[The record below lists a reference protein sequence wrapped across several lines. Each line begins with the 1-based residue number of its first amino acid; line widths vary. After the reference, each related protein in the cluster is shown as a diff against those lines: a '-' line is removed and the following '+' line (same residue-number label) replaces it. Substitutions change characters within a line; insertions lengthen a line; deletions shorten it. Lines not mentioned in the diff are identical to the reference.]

1 MKYLE
6 PIPPALAWYNRSQL
20 PNGRWARYYEFKTN
34 RPLYFTSDSRST
46 YRLTYDDS
54 DLPDHYSFQAGS
66 YPTSVES
73 NHDEI
78 VAKGIEQYNRDHEPV
93 ELTTDEKLAKAEAME
108 QAVRE
113 TLAAQTD
120 KGVWLSKNS
129 GYGPPDKRMLFMRT
143 VQRSMR
149 VLSDYLSYANDR

>member
-1 MKYLE
+1 MPHPDGHL
-6 PIPPALAWYNRSQL
+6 R
-20 PNGRWARYYEFKTN
+20 ARFYEFKTN

-78 VAKGIEQYNRDHEPV
+78 VAKGIQQYNRDHEPV
-93 ELTTDEKLAKAEAME
+93 ELTAEEKLAKAEAME

-120 KGVWLSKNS
+120 KGVWLSKN
-129 GYGPPDKRMLFMRT
+129 LITMRT

-149 VLSDYLSYANDR
+149 VLSDYLGYVNDR